1 MGYQC
6 KSNRILETIMENLL
20 KNKGKTH
27 KNIFA
32 DWAFLKSRINVMF
45 VLRLVMIY
53 LKMHIMSIDYY
64 QLFYFLRT
72 NST

>member
-1 MGYQC
+1 
-6 KSNRILETIMENLL
+6 MENLL

-32 DWAFLKSRINVMF
+32 DWAFLKSKINVIF
-45 VLRLVMIY
+45 VLRLVMSHVKI
-53 LKMHIMSIDYY
+53 HIMSIVYY